1 MRLISTILLTLS
13 LAFLPQYILNAS
25 ERYEVEFLT
34 YSPSS
39 KDSIVSDYTVWVAE
53 DYLQVDY
60 LNRDEKLIWVND
72 TVYSIRASDSTVMRQ
87 KYLDK
92 ENRGLAFDALL
103 KIYPPSEKKYYQD
116 FLNSELYNKYV
127 NQDTTVL
134 TYNDTIK
141 QESDTTVFVYS
152 GNNFFQ
158 KRSLNIKGVAR
169 VQEVSWVQSEDEPPL
184 FDISVLK
191 RENLQINEAEIIK
204 LNPEKISELDF
215 VNLYGVKSKISFDEK
230 YTIIHFWFVGCPY
243 CARTH
248 PILNDYNGKEDLRIY
263 SLSISNGKTMEQ
275 ITEYVDKHD
284 IAGETGR
291 LEADGN
297 KLSEL
302 GINSYPTLM
311 LYNSET
317 GDIKHLQGY
326 KPELGSSIDKFLKK

>member
-1 MRLISTILLTLS
+1 MTLS
-13 LAFLPQYILNAS
+13 LAILPQNNLNAS

-34 YSPSS
+34 YSPTTY
-39 KDSIVSDYTVWVAE
+39 DSIVSDYTVWVDE
-53 DYLQVDY
+53 TYLQVDY
-60 LNRDEKLIWVND
+60 HNRDEKLIWVND
-72 TVYSIRASDSTVMRQ
+72 TVYLIRTSDSTLMRQ
-87 KYLDK
+87 KYLEKD
-92 ENRGLAFDALL
+92 NRDRAFDALL
-103 KIYPPSEKKYYQD
+103 KIYPPSGKSYYQD
-116 FLNSELYNKYV
+116 FLASELYTKYV
-127 NQDTTVL
+127 SQDTTFL

-152 GNNFFQ
+152 DNNYYQ

-169 VQEVSWVQSEDEPPL
+169 VQEVSWLQTEDEPAL
-184 FDISVLK
+184 FDISLLK
-191 RENLQINEAEIIK
+191 RENENLQLNETEIIK
-204 LNPEKISELDF
+204 LDPERISELAF
-215 VNLYGVKSKISFDEK
+215 VNLYGVKSKISFNEK

-248 PILNDYNGKEDLRIY
+248 PILNEFNGKEDLRIY

-297 KLSEL
+297 ILTKL

-326 KPELGSSIDKFLKK
+326 KPELGSSIQEFLSK